1 MGLTLISVTG
11 TYKDPAGNLLKGK
24 RIKFSPAGVFG
35 DSGIIVPPT
44 IARVTTDQTTAAFSI
59 DLYTSDVANAYVRY
73 EVSFHD
79 GTVKSFDLTDDLTSI
94 SLEDLINAFDPV
106 QAPSASSDWLDH
118 EGRIVALEAATA
130 SGVTDGDK
138 GDVVVSSGGTV
149 WTIED
154 ERIEDI
160 IGNKVVAG
168 SNVTVSY
175 NDTTGETTVSATG
188 GGGAGTVDTANSP
201 NANEFARF
209 TDSDTIEGLTVSET
223 KTALSLGNVDNT
235 SDANKPVSTAQA
247 TADAAVQAAAIQR
260 ANHTGT
266 QSADTLTDGTTN
278 KAFLATE
285 RTKLSGIATGA
296 TANDT
301 DANLKA
307 RANHTGTQLAST
319 ISDFNSA
326 ALLAAPAE
334 TTTTEGA
341 LINGATS
348 KATPVDADY
357 VGLMDS
363 AASNILKK
371 LSWANIK
378 ATLKTYY
385 DTLYQPVD
393 SDLTTIAGLTATTD
407 SFIQSKASA
416 WAARTIAQ
424 VKADLGLTG
433 TNSGDQNL
441 FSTVAVSGQSNV
453 VADSTSDTL
462 TFVAGTNVTITTDA
476 STDAVTISAS
486 LAGGAV
492 DVSGTPTAGQAAQF
506 VDANTI
512 EGVDAVNFSGL
523 SAKTA
528 LVDADQILTAD
539 SEASGNP
546 KSTTWTAI
554 KAFLKTHFD
563 TLYATIGHNHTG
575 TYQPLDSDLTTI
587 AGLTATTNN
596 FLIAVSSAWASR
608 TPSQALTTLGLS
620 TSDSPQFTGIELGH
634 ASDTTLTRASAGE
647 VNIEGNRIYRAG
659 GTDVPLADGGT
670 GASLVDPNADR
681 IMFWDDSAGAID
693 WLTPGTGLSITG
705 TTLSA
710 TGGGGSSTFYKNL
723 FDSANLNP
731 DTSGNVYWEPAAIK
745 RTNDFFQEG
754 VWVFNNPSAD
764 ESLYGSIEL
773 PRGSAGNAAI
783 NIIWSSTATSG
794 TVQWSFAYRVITA
807 DDTNSLDQSS
817 AVQTATNSD
826 TAPTAAN
833 RRMVTAMTVTDANFG
848 TAGTL
853 QWKLTRV
860 DASDTLAAAVMV
872 TALNLSYD

>member
-1 MGLTLISVTG
+1 MGLTLVSVTG

-24 RIKFSPAGVFG
+24 RIKFAPSNVFG
-35 DSGIIVPPT
+35 DGGIIVPPT
-44 IARVTTDQTTAAFSI
+44 IARVTSNPTTAAFSLE
-59 DLYTSDVANAYVRY
+59 LYTSDVAGAYVRY
-73 EVSFHD
+73 DVTFHD
-79 GTVKSFDLTDDLTSI
+79 GSVKTFDLTDDTSPI
-94 SLEDLINAFDPV
+94 TLEDLINAFDPA
-106 QAPSASSDWLDH
+106 QAPTVSTDWLNH

-130 SGVTDGDK
+130 SGVADGDK
-138 GDVVVSSGGTV
+138 GDIVVSSGGAV

-160 IGNKVVAG
+160 IGSKVIAG

-209 TDSDTIEGLTVSET
+209 TDSDTIEGRTVAET
-223 KTALSLGNVDNT
+223 KSDLSLNLVDNT
-235 SDANKPVSTAQA
+235 SDASKPVSTLQA
-247 TADAAVQAAAIQR
+247 AADAAVQAAAIQR

-326 ALLAAPAE
+326 ALSAAPAE
-334 TTTTEGA
+334 TGVTLGV
-341 LINGATS
+341 LNNGASAKT
-348 KATPVDADY
+348 TPVNADTFPIT
-357 VGLMDS
+357 DS
-363 AASNILKK
+363 EASNVIKK
-371 LSWANIK
+371 LSFTNLK
-378 ATLKTYY
+378 AFLKTYF
-385 DTLYQPVD
+385 DALYP
-393 SDLTTIAGLTATTD
+393 SGSGT
-407 SFIQSKASA
+407 SS
-416 WAARTIAQ
+416 
-424 VKADLGLTG
+424 G
-433 TNSGDQNL
+433 TNTGDQNL

-453 VADSTSDTL
+453 VADSSSDTL

-554 KAFLKTHFD
+554 KAFLKTYFD

-659 GTDVPLADGGT
+659 GTDVALADGGT
-670 GASLVDPNADR
+670 GVSLVDPNADR
-681 IMFWDDSAGAID
+681 IMFWDDSASAID

-710 TGGGGSSTFYKNL
+710 TGGSGSSTFYKNL
-723 FDSANLNP
+723 LDSANLNP